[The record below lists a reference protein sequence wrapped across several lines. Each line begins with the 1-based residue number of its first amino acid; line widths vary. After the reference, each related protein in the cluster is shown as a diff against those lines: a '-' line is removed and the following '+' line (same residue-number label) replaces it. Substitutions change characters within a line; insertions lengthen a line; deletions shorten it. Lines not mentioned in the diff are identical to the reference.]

1 MSQKIVIY
9 LKVEEIVKRTPDSGF
24 HLPDSAKVKICHVC
38 FTSHFFP
45 HLPPK
50 PKYLFFKLIL
60 LWHS

>member
-24 HLPDSAKVKICHVC
+24 HPPDSAKVKICHVC
-38 FTSHFFP
+38 FTSYFFP

-50 PKYLFFKLIL
+50 PKYLFLN
-60 LWHS
+60 